1 MRCVLSLAFVACLLA
16 APAIEAQT
24 YPTKPIRLVAPAP
37 QGGGIDLLA
46 RMFGERI
53 AQGLGQ
59 PVAVENRLGAA
70 GNIGVAHVA
79 RSAPDGYTL
88 LVMTDGIVTNSI
100 LFKAPEYEP
109 FRDFQP
115 VSLLTRNSW
124 VLAVTNKLPAR
135 TLNEFIALAKS
146 KPRGVEYATAG
157 IGSPHHLTGEL
168 FQSTTGVELLH
179 VPYKGVGQFLPD
191 LVSGQV
197 QATFN
202 SLPSLLPYIASG
214 KLRAIGVWSAN
225 RVSLAP
231 EIATMAEQGLSGS
244 EVFTWH
250 GLFAPAGT
258 PREIVSR
265 LNGEVQKVLSDQEW
279 VASRLTKN
287 GFEKVGSSPEELLD
301 AMKTSRAR
309 WGRIVKEANIPL
321 Q

>member
-1 MRCVLSLAFVACLLA
+1 MNVLARAIGFAACIA
-16 APAIEAQT
+16 AGATAWAQA
-24 YPTKPIRLVAPAP
+24 YPSKPIRLVAPAP
-37 QGGGIDLLA
+37 QGGGIDLLS
-46 RMFGERI
+46 RMFGERMG
-53 AQGLGQ
+53 QSLGQ
-59 PVAVENRLGAA
+59 PLAVENRLGAA

-135 TLNEFIALAKS
+135 TLNEFIALARS
-146 KPRGVEYATAG
+146 RPRGVEYATAG

-202 SLPSLLPYIASG
+202 SLPSLLPFISSG
-214 KLRAIGVWSAN
+214 KVRAIGVWS
-225 RVSLAP
+225 
-231 EIATMAEQGLSGS
+231 
-244 EVFTWH
+244 
-250 GLFAPAGT
+250 
-258 PREIVSR
+258 
-265 LNGEVQKVLSDQEW
+265 
-279 VASRLTKN
+279 
-287 GFEKVGSSPEELLD
+287 
-301 AMKTSRAR
+301 
-309 WGRIVKEANIPL
+309 
-321 Q
+321 